1 MKLTNIAVKNAK
13 PQDKPYYLLD
23 GDNLSLY
30 ITPQGGKVWR
40 LAYRH
45 NNKRKQIALGKYPVI
60 SLAEARE
67 LKLEKQRLLAKGID
81 PVQDRR
87 QKRFDDEMKH
97 ENSFEAVALEWHSQ
111 RYHTWQPK
119 TAETIMKRL
128 SDNIFSKLGKKL
140 ICDITPQELLHV
152 IRPIEAAGKPTIKK
166 MIQVIANAPITQ
178 IGNGLET
185 SNSSTS
191 EAA

>member
-1 MKLTNIAVKNAK
+1 MKLTTIAVKNAK
-13 PQDKPYYLLD
+13 PQDQSYYLPD

-45 NNKRKQIALGKYPVI
+45 NNKRKQIALGKFPVI

-97 ENSFEAVALEWHSQ
+97 ENSLEAVALEWHSQ

-119 TAETIMKRL
+119 HAENILKRL
-128 SDNIFSKLGKKL
+128 GTYLFPKRGYAVERRATR
-140 ICDITPQELLHV
+140 CCV
-152 IRPIEAAGKPTIKK
+152 
-166 MIQVIANAPITQ
+166 
-178 IGNGLET
+178 
-185 SNSSTS
+185 
-191 EAA
+191 

>member
-1 MKLTNIAVKNAK
+1 MRLTTIAIKNAK
-13 PQDKPYYLLD
+13 PQDKPYYLPD

-67 LKLEKQRLLAKGID
+67 LNLEKQRLLAKGID

-87 QKRFDDEMKH
+87 Q
-97 ENSFEAVALEWHSQ
+97 
-111 RYHTWQPK
+111 
-119 TAETIMKRL
+119 
-128 SDNIFSKLGKKL
+128 SK
-140 ICDITPQELLHV
+140 
-152 IRPIEAAGKPTIKK
+152 
-166 MIQVIANAPITQ
+166 
-178 IGNGLET
+178 
-185 SNSSTS
+185 
-191 EAA
+191 